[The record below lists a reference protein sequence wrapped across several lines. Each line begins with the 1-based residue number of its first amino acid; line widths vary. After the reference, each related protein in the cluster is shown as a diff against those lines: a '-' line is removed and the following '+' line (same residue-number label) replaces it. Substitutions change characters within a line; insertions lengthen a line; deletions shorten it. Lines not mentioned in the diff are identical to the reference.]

1 MFINKDIEVNADIEL
16 NPREIF
22 RNLSSREKEELLDLI
37 LNEKLPDSNYYLE
50 GLFLGKKDHQILTDK
65 KIWDK
70 LIRFIKYEDSTL
82 KDYIIEELSYEP
94 TSNPKIN
101 IT

>member
-1 MFINKDIEVNADIEL
+1 MIINKDIEVNADIEL
-16 NPREIF
+16 NSKEIF

-37 LNEKLPDSNYYLE
+37 LNQSVSDSNYYLE
-50 GLFLGKKDHQILTDK
+50 GLFLGKKDNQILTDK

-94 TSNPKIN
+94 KN
-101 IT
+101 

>member
-1 MFINKDIEVNADIEL
+1 MLINKDIEVNADIEL
-16 NPREIF
+16 NSKEIF

-37 LNEKLPDSNYYLE
+37 LNEKVSDSDYYLE
-50 GLFLGKKDHQILTDK
+50 GLFLGKKDYQILTDK

-82 KDYIIEELSYEP
+82 KDYIIEELLYEP
-94 TSNPKIN
+94 TYTQKN
-101 IT
+101 

>member
-1 MFINKDIEVNADIEL
+1 MLINKDIEVNADIEL
-16 NPREIF
+16 NSKEIF

-37 LNEKLPDSNYYLE
+37 LNESVSDSNYYLE
-50 GLFLGKKDHQILTDK
+50 GLFLGKKDYQILTDK

-82 KDYIIEELSYEP
+82 KDYIIEELLYEP
-94 TSNPKIN
+94 TYTQKN
-101 IT
+101 

>member
-50 GLFLGKKDHQILTDK
+50 GLFLGKKDCNIK
-65 KIWDK
+65 KI
-70 LIRFIKYEDSTL
+70 
-82 KDYIIEELSYEP
+82 
-94 TSNPKIN
+94 
-101 IT
+101 

>member
-1 MFINKDIEVNADIEL
+1 MIINKDIEVNTDIEL
-16 NPREIF
+16 NSKKIF

-37 LNEKLPDSNYYLE
+37 LNEKVSDSNYYLE
-50 GLFLGKKDHQILTDK
+50 GLFLGKNDYQILTDK

-82 KDYIIEELSYEP
+82 KDYIIEELLYEP
-94 TSNPKIN
+94 TYTQKN
-101 IT
+101 

>member
-37 LNEKLPDSNYYLE
+37 LNESVSDSNYYLE
-50 GLFLGKKDHQILTDK
+50 GLFLGKKDYQILTDK
-65 KIWDK
+65 KVWDK

-82 KDYIIEELSYEP
+82 KDYIIEELSY
-94 TSNPKIN
+94 NPKN
-101 IT
+101 

>member
-1 MFINKDIEVNADIEL
+1 MLINKDIDVEVDIEL
-16 NPREIF
+16 NSKEIF

-37 LNEKLPDSNYYLE
+37 LNENLSDSNYYLE
-50 GLFLGKKDHQILTDK
+50 GLFLGKKDYQILTDK

-94 TSNPKIN
+94 KN
-101 IT
+101 

>member
-1 MFINKDIEVNADIEL
+1 MLINKDIEVNADIEL
-16 NPREIF
+16 NSKEIF

-37 LNEKLPDSNYYLE
+37 LNEKVSDSDYYLE
-50 GLFLGKKDHQILTDK
+50 GLFLGKKDYQILTDK

-82 KDYIIEELSYEP
+82 KI
-94 TSNPKIN
+94 TS
-101 IT
+101 

>member
-1 MFINKDIEVNADIEL
+1 MLINKDIEVNTDIEL
-16 NPREIF
+16 NSKEIF

-37 LNEKLPDSNYYLE
+37 LNESVSDSNYYLE
-50 GLFLGKKDHQILTDK
+50 GLFLGKKDYQILTDK

-70 LIRFIKYEDSTL
+70 LIRFIKYENSTL

-94 TSNPKIN
+94 KN
-101 IT
+101 

>member
-1 MFINKDIEVNADIEL
+1 MLINKDIEVNTDIEL
-16 NPREIF
+16 NSKEIF

-37 LNEKLPDSNYYLE
+37 LNESVSDSNYYLE
-50 GLFLGKKDHQILTDK
+50 GLFLGKKDYQILTDK

-82 KDYIIEELSYEP
+82 KDYIIEELLYEP
-94 TSNPKIN
+94 TYNLKN
-101 IT
+101 

>member
-1 MFINKDIEVNADIEL
+1 MLINKDIEVNTNIEL
-16 NPREIF
+16 NSREIF

-37 LNEKLPDSNYYLE
+37 LNESVSDSNYYLE
-50 GLFLGKKDHQILTDK
+50 GLFLGKKDYQILTDK
-65 KIWDK
+65 KIWGK

-94 TSNPKIN
+94 KN
-101 IT
+101 

>member
-1 MFINKDIEVNADIEL
+1 MLINKDIEVNADIEL
-16 NPREIF
+16 NSKEIF

-37 LNEKLPDSNYYLE
+37 LNEKVSDSDYYLE
-50 GLFLGKKDHQILTDK
+50 GLFLGKKDYQILTDK

-82 KDYIIEELSYEP
+82 KDYIIEELLYEP
-94 TSNPKIN
+94 TYNLKN
-101 IT
+101 

>member
-1 MFINKDIEVNADIEL
+1 MIINKDIEVNADIEL
-16 NPREIF
+16 NSKEIF

-37 LNEKLPDSNYYLE
+37 LNESVSDSNYYLE
-50 GLFLGKKDHQILTDK
+50 GLFLGKKDYQILTDK

-82 KDYIIEELSYEP
+82 KDYIIEELLYEP
-94 TSNPKIN
+94 TYNLKN
-101 IT
+101 

>member
-16 NPREIF
+16 NPKEIF

-37 LNEKLPDSNYYLE
+37 LNESVSDSNYYLE
-50 GLFLGKKDHQILTDK
+50 GLFLGKKDYQILTDK

-70 LIRFIKYEDSTL
+70 LIYHILYSDSTL
-82 KDYIIEELSYEP
+82 KDYIIEELSY
-94 TSNPKIN
+94 NPKN
-101 IT
+101 

>member
-1 MFINKDIEVNADIEL
+1 MLINKDIEVNTYIEL
-16 NPREIF
+16 NPKEIF

-37 LNEKLPDSNYYLE
+37 LNESVSDSNYYLE
-50 GLFLGKKDHQILTDK
+50 GLFLGKKDYQILTDK

-82 KDYIIEELSYEP
+82 KDYIIEELLYEP
-94 TSNPKIN
+94 TYTQKN
-101 IT
+101 